1 MLIINIFI
9 LNMNYT
15 IYLRTNKI
23 NGKQYVGQSGVFK
36 RREAQWRDLTTNYA
50 NNQLTEDRE
59 KYGLENFDVEILADV
74 DTQEESW
81 ELEKKYILEYNTL
94 HPNGY
99 NVSTGGG
106 RGFTYQEERNKK
118 ISEATKGENNYWY
131 GKKFSDEH
139 RKKISEGNKGKKR
152 SEEFKKHMSEIS
164 RGERN
169 HSFGTKHTDEW
180 KKHMSEIM
188 TGRKMP
194 KESIEKTAK
203 AKWKAVIQI
212 KPNGEKV
219 RYECLNQVKD
229 FGYDR
234 SSVSECCEKKY
245 LREGNNIYKKSKW
258 YWEKDYEKML
268 EEQLNL

>member
-1 MLIINIFI
+1 
-9 LNMNYT
+9 MNYT
-15 IYLRTNKI
+15 VYLRTNKI
-23 NGKQYVGQSGVFK
+23 NGMQYVGQSGVFK
-36 RREAQWRDLTTNYA
+36 ARERQWRNLTNYYA
-50 NNQLTEDRE
+50 NNQLTEDRN
-59 KYGLENFDVEILADV
+59 KYGLENFDVEILAV
-74 DTQEESW
+74 VGTQEESW

-94 HPNGY
+94 YPNGY

-118 ISEATKGENNYWY
+118 ISEAKKGKNNYWF

-139 RKKISEGNKGKKR
+139 RKKISEGNKGKIM
-152 SEEFKKHMSEIS
+152 SEEQKRKMSE
-164 RGERN
+164 RMKGEN
-169 HSFGTKHTDEW
+169 NPSYGTKHSNEW
-180 KKHMSEIM
+180 KKHMAEIM
-188 TGRKMP
+188 TGRKMS

-245 LREGNNIYKKSKW
+245 LRFGNDVYKNSQW
-258 YWEKDYEKML
+258 LWEKDYEKML
-268 EEQLNL
+268 EA

>member
-1 MLIINIFI
+1 MS
-9 LNMNYT
+9 YT
-15 IYLRTNKI
+15 VYLRTNTI

-36 RREAQWRDLTTNYA
+36 ARERQWRNLTNYYA
-50 NNQLTEDRE
+50 NNQLTEDRD
-59 KYGLENFDVEILADV
+59 KYGLENFDVEILAEV
-74 DTQEESW
+74 DTQEEAW

-94 HPNGY
+94 YPNGY

-118 ISEATKGENNYWY
+118 ISEATKGENNYWF

-139 RKKISEGNKGKKR
+139 RKKISEGNKGKII
-152 SEEFKKHMSEIS
+152 SEEQKRKMSE
-164 RGERN
+164 RMKGEN
-169 HSFGTKHTDEW
+169 NPAYGTKHSEEW
-180 KKHMSEIM
+180 KKHMAEIM
-188 TGRKMP
+188 TGRKMS

-245 LREGNNIYKKSKW
+245 LRLGNNIYKNSQW
-258 YWEKDYEKML
+258 FWEKRL
-268 EEQLNL
+268 